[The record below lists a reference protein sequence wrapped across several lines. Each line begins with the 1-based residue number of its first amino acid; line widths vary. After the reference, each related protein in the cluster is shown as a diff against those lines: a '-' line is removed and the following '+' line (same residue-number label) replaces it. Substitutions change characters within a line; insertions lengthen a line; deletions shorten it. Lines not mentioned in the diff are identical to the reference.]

1 MQRGEIEWSGVGRLE
16 GGVVE
21 PGVTEAYDD
30 CRLFVD
36 GVGPAGEAEARLTG
50 SRGYRRVDRSL
61 RVTDGVWADVRKNK
75 SIPREW
81 DAALIARTPA
91 FLTWPVTVEVY
102 RDAGVDDQ
110 TMLDAVRRLVAD
122 LRAVGAEVVVA
133 ADFEEEL

>member
-1 MQRGEIEWSGVGRLE
+1 M
-16 GGVVE
+16 
-21 PGVTEAYDD
+21 TEAYDD

-36 GVGPAGEAEARLTG
+36 GIGPAEEAAARLTG
-50 SRGYRRVDRSL
+50 SRGYQRDNRSL

-75 SIPREW
+75 SIPWNAEA
-81 DAALIARTPA
+81 DLIAQAPA
-91 FLTWPVTVEVY
+91 FLTWPVTVEVH